1 MKKYDVQ
8 KFELLSNEQIADG
21 IFDMRVKNDELA
33 PLAKCGQFAH
43 VYVPSKTLRRPISV
57 CDSENGVLRL
67 VYQVK
72 GEGTKIMSEM
82 KKGESLIFSLL
93 SATALKLKRVSVT
106 ALSAAVQAFLRCST
120 QQSSV
125 KIRLLSQASETK
137 PYHLQDDF
145 KKAGAELVLTTDD
158 GSAGIHGFVTDVLKE
173 KISEVDEVC
182 ACGPTPMLKAIADVC
197 KEAGK
202 PCQISLEERMACGMG
217 ACLVCAVRVRKNGEE
232 IMQHVCKN
240 GPVFNAEEVV
250 FNG

>member
-82 KKGESLIFSLL
+82 KKGESVDILAPLGNGFKIEKGKRYRRS
-93 SATALKLKRVSVT
+93 SDALHSK
-106 ALSAAVQAFLRCST
+106 AV
-120 QQSSV
+120 
-125 KIRLLSQASETK
+125 
-137 PYHLQDDF
+137 
-145 KKAGAELVLTTDD
+145 
-158 GSAGIHGFVTDVLKE
+158 
-173 KISEVDEVC
+173 
-182 ACGPTPMLKAIADVC
+182 
-197 KEAGK
+197 
-202 PCQISLEERMACGMG
+202 
-217 ACLVCAVRVRKNGEE
+217 
-232 IMQHVCKN
+232 
-240 GPVFNAEEVV
+240 
-250 FNG
+250 

>member
-82 KKGESLIFSLL
+82 KKGESVDILAPL
-93 SATALKLKRVSVT
+93 ATALKLKRASVI
-106 ALSAAVQAFLRCST
+106 ALSAAV
-120 QQSSV
+120 
-125 KIRLLSQASETK
+125 
-137 PYHLQDDF
+137 
-145 KKAGAELVLTTDD
+145 
-158 GSAGIHGFVTDVLKE
+158 
-173 KISEVDEVC
+173 
-182 ACGPTPMLKAIADVC
+182 
-197 KEAGK
+197 
-202 PCQISLEERMACGMG
+202 
-217 ACLVCAVRVRKNGEE
+217 
-232 IMQHVCKN
+232 
-240 GPVFNAEEVV
+240 
-250 FNG
+250 

>member
-82 KKGESLIFSLL
+82 KKGEAVDILAPLGNGFNIEKGKRYCLIGGGKFFANL
-93 SATALKLKRVSVT
+93 SNCLKHRGRT
-106 ALSAAVQAFLRCST
+106 
-120 QQSSV
+120 
-125 KIRLLSQASETK
+125 
-137 PYHLQDDF
+137 
-145 KKAGAELVLTTDD
+145 AGANLVNFIYLFFKYICNK
-158 GSAGIHGFVTDVLKE
+158 SVY
-173 KISEVDEVC
+173 
-182 ACGPTPMLKAIADVC
+182 ACTAVICC
-197 KEAGK
+197 KYK
-202 PCQISLEERMACGMG
+202 LG
-217 ACLVCAVRVRKNGEE
+217 ACIFKIIL
-232 IMQHVCKN
+232 
-240 GPVFNAEEVV
+240 
-250 FNG
+250 

>member
-82 KKGESLIFSLL
+82 KKGESEEQLL
-93 SATALKLKRVSVT
+93 AKVT
-106 ALSAAVQAFLRCST
+106 EYSHELGYCFIVIGVFIVGFL
-120 QQSSV
+120 V
-125 KIRLLSQASETK
+125 YKGM
-137 PYHLQDDF
+137 
-145 KKAGAELVLTTDD
+145 KK
-158 GSAGIHGFVTDVLKE
+158 K
-173 KISEVDEVC
+173 K
-182 ACGPTPMLKAIADVC
+182 
-197 KEAGK
+197 
-202 PCQISLEERMACGMG
+202 
-217 ACLVCAVRVRKNGEE
+217 
-232 IMQHVCKN
+232 
-240 GPVFNAEEVV
+240 
-250 FNG
+250 

>member
-82 KKGESLIFSLL
+82 KRAKVLTFSLL
-93 SATALKLKRVSVT
+93 SATALRLKKASVI
-106 ALSAAVQAFLRCST
+106 ALSAAV
-120 QQSSV
+120 
-125 KIRLLSQASETK
+125 
-137 PYHLQDDF
+137 
-145 KKAGAELVLTTDD
+145 
-158 GSAGIHGFVTDVLKE
+158 
-173 KISEVDEVC
+173 
-182 ACGPTPMLKAIADVC
+182 
-197 KEAGK
+197 
-202 PCQISLEERMACGMG
+202 
-217 ACLVCAVRVRKNGEE
+217 
-232 IMQHVCKN
+232 
-240 GPVFNAEEVV
+240 
-250 FNG
+250 